1 MKKIYPLSIA
11 LLISSAIYAQTP
23 REKRIIKNSYNTEK
37 IENYSKI
44 LREKENKNKREIA
57 KLIENGTPKEIL
69 LDNGKIAIL
78 KSITAKGEPIYITT
92 DNVDAAE
99 STRTNFLHTGGLLG
113 LDLNGENMTIGVWD
127 GETILST
134 HVEFQRNGVSRI
146 STPDGAQSGYHAT
159 HVGGTIG
166 AQGIDPDAKGMAP
179 EAEILSYDW
188 NSDNIEVIQAAANG
202 LLISNHSYGT
212 PVSNSPAWF
221 MGAYSS
227 ESRQWDVVAN
237 STPYYL
243 QVLSAGNDGSET
255 YSGGLMN
262 GFDKL
267 TGNKVSKN
275 NLVVANS
282 NDVIVNPTNGSV
294 LLEPNMNASSSQG
307 PADDGR
313 IKPDITGNG
322 TNVYSSS
329 NTSDTAYGNSTGTSM
344 SSPNVAGS
352 LLLLQQYYN
361 QLNSNF
367 MLSAT
372 LKGLACH
379 TATDIGNVGPD
390 ARSGWGLLDTKKAA
404 ETITGAFDSNPQTA
418 IINELSLSNGNTYTI
433 TVNSNEI
440 ENLEATI
447 CWTDQPGQAT
457 TQSND
462 PAPALVND
470 LDIRIIQGGTD
481 YLPWRLDLSNVAA
494 PAVKGDNNVDNV
506 EKVEVENPNSS
517 IYTIEVTHKG
527 SLSGGAQNF
536 SLIVTGITATSM
548 SVANNEMNSE
558 INVWPNPA
566 NNFINITSEKSDI
579 SDYNINLYDLQGRV
593 VMKDISSETVN
604 ISSLSKGLYILD
616 FRNGNQSFQKKIIK
630 E

>member
-1 MKKIYPLSIA
+1 MKKIYPLSLAI
-11 LLISSAIYAQTP
+11 IMSGAIYAQTP
-23 REKRIIKNSYNTEK
+23 REKQIIKNSYDSEK
-37 IENYSKI
+37 IENYSNI
-44 LREKENKNKREIA
+44 LREKEEKNKKEIA
-57 KLIENGTPKEIL
+57 KLIENGTPKEVQ
-69 LDNGKIAIL
+69 LDNGNTAIL
-78 KSITAKGEPIYITT
+78 KSITAKGEPIYIST

-212 PVSNSPAWF
+212 PVANSPAWF
-221 MGAYSS
+221 MGAYSTD
-227 ESRQWDVVAN
+227 SRQWDVVAN

-275 NLVVANS
+275 NLVVANAA
-282 NDVIVNPTNGSV
+282 DAIINPTNGDV
-294 LLEPNMNASSSQG
+294 LLEPNMNGSSSQG

-329 NTSDTAYGNSTGTSM
+329 NTSNTAYGTSTGTSM

-361 QLNSNF
+361 QLNNNF
-367 MLSAT
+367 MLAAT

-418 IINELSLSNGNTYTI
+418 IINELSLSNGATYTI
-433 TVNSNEI
+433 TVNSNEL

-457 TQSND
+457 TQAND
-462 PAPALVND
+462 PTPALVND
-470 LDIRIIQGGTD
+470 LDIRIKQGGTD

-517 IYTIEVTHKG
+517 VYTIEVTHKG

-536 SLIVTGITATSM
+536 SLIVTGITATNM
-548 SVANNEMNSE
+548 NVANNEMNSE

>member
-1 MKKIYPLSIA
+1 MSG
-11 LLISSAIYAQTP
+11 AIYAQTP
-23 REKRIIKNSYNTEK
+23 REKQIIKNSYDSEK
-37 IENYSKI
+37 IENYSNI
-44 LREKENKNKREIA
+44 LREKEEKNKKEIA
-57 KLIENGTPKEIL
+57 KLIENGTPKEVQ
-69 LDNGKIAIL
+69 LDNGNTAIL
-78 KSITAKGEPIYITT
+78 KSITAKGEPIYIST

-212 PVSNSPAWF
+212 PVANSPAWF
-221 MGAYSS
+221 MGAYSTD
-227 ESRQWDVVAN
+227 SRQWDVVAN

-275 NLVVANS
+275 NLVVANAA
-282 NDVIVNPTNGSV
+282 DAIINPTNGDV
-294 LLEPNMNASSSQG
+294 LLEPNMNGSSSQG

-329 NTSDTAYGNSTGTSM
+329 NTSNTAYGTSTGTSM

-361 QLNSNF
+361 QLNNNF
-367 MLSAT
+367 MLAAT

-418 IINELSLSNGNTYTI
+418 IINELSLSNGATYTI
-433 TVNSNEI
+433 TVNSNEL

-457 TQSND
+457 TQAND
-462 PAPALVND
+462 PTPALVND
-470 LDIRIIQGGTD
+470 LDIRIKQGGTD

-517 IYTIEVTHKG
+517 VYTIEVTHKG

-536 SLIVTGITATSM
+536 SLIVTGITATNM
-548 SVANNEMNSE
+548 NVANNEMNSE

>member
-1 MKKIYPLSIA
+1 MKKIYP
-11 LLISSAIYAQTP
+11 ISLAIIMSGAIYAQTP
-23 REKRIIKNSYNTEK
+23 REKQIIKNSYDSEK
-37 IENYSKI
+37 IENYSNI
-44 LREKENKNKREIA
+44 LREKEEKNKKEIA
-57 KLIENGTPKEIL
+57 NLIENGTPKEVQ
-69 LDNGKIAIL
+69 LDNGNTAIL

-275 NLVVANS
+275 NLVVANAA
-282 NDVIVNPTNGSV
+282 DAIINPTNGDV
-294 LLEPNMNASSSQG
+294 LLEPNMNGSSSQG

-329 NTSDTAYGNSTGTSM
+329 NTSNTAYGTSTGTSM

-361 QLNSNF
+361 RLNSNF

-462 PAPALVND
+462 PTPALVND
-470 LDIRIIQGGTD
+470 LDIRIKQGGTD

-517 IYTIEVTHKG
+517 VYTIEVTHKG
-527 SLSGGAQNF
+527 SLSGGSQNF

-616 FRNGNQSFQKKIIK
+616 FRNGKQSFQKKIIK

>member
-221 MGAYSS
+221 MEAYSS

-275 NLVVANS
+275 NLVVANAA
-282 NDVIVNPTNGSV
+282 DAIINPTNGDV
-294 LLEPNMNASSSQG
+294 LLEPNMNGSSSQG

-329 NTSDTAYGNSTGTSM
+329 NTSNTAYGTSTGTSM

-361 QLNSNF
+361 RLNSNF

-462 PAPALVND
+462 PTPALVND
-470 LDIRIIQGGTD
+470 LDIRIKQGGTD

-517 IYTIEVTHKG
+517 VYTIEVTHKG
-527 SLSGGAQNF
+527 SLSGGSQNF

-616 FRNGNQSFQKKIIK
+616 FRNGKQSFQKKIIK